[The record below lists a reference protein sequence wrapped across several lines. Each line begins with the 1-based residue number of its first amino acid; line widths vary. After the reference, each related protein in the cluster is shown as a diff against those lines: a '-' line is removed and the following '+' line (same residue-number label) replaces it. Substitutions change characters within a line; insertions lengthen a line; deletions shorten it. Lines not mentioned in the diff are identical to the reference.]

1 MIIIKIMLLLGFF
14 EGYSKYES
22 NSKRSSFKEAL
33 EQLFSDYQ
41 DDETCGDAIER
52 LSNFVV
58 ELHLTK

>member
-1 MIIIKIMLLLGFF
+1 MNLIQK
-14 EGYSKYES
+14 
-22 NSKRSSFKEAL
+22 SFKEAL

-52 LSNFVV
+52 LSNFVA